1 MEDKERNP
9 DIQENSNNQE
19 IKKRRYSEEPVGIL

>member
-19 IKKRRYSEEPVGIL
+19 IKKVIWMKIMRNR